1 MTFIAVYLVCVFND
15 VIDYSVD
22 KMVLVSLHV
31 NEYRTCIRM
40 NVYMKLQNGVFEI
53 KSV

>member
-22 KMVLVSLHV
+22 KMVLVSLHL
-31 NEYRTCIRM
+31 NEYHMPTGT
-40 NVYMKLQNGVFEI
+40 V
-53 KSV
+53 SV